1 MSPSSNEGGI
11 SSLSKLCEPEM
22 WLATLEDDLFV
33 FFCPGLAAKT
43 SFECVRAISRVYRS
57 GKGRRQQGSLRIRWE
72 RRSKNRDKDKDE
84 DEQGKTTGI
93 YQ

>member
-1 MSPSSNEGGI
+1 M

-43 SFECVRAISRVYRS
+43 SFECVGAISRVRGS
-57 GKGRRQQGSLRIRWE
+57 GEGRRQQGSLRWE

-84 DEQGKTTGI
+84 DERGKTTGM
-93 YQ
+93 YR